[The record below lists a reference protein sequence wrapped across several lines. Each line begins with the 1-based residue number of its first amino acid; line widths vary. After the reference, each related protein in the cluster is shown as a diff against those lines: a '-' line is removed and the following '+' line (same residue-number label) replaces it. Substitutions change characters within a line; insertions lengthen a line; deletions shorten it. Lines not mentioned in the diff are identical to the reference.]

1 MSGIIKKKLAWN
13 FLRPGVDL
21 IKHFRSKFTHSF
33 CKLDHFIT
41 VNNIVSVQLKYL
53 AYEIVQVILRP
64 KGFKRLTPGRA
75 KIRIGLKM
83 LTVVRWIVKRTK
95 VMAHSSK
102 NLESPNIIYIT
113 SWLTF
118 YFFYLS
124 NLFEILRCPF
134 QWSILNPCHFLFPPT
149 LHLSPPLICSS
160 LFLSFPLLLTPHSVF
175 TCLHFI

>member
-1 MSGIIKKKLAWN
+1 VSGIIKKKLAWN

-33 CKLDHFIT
+33 CKLDHFNT

-53 AYEIVQVILRP
+53 AYKIVQVILRQ

-75 KIRIGLKM
+75 NIRLGSKM

-95 VMAHSSK
+95 IMAHSSK
-102 NLESPNIIYIT
+102 NLEPPNIIYIT
-113 SWLTF
+113 SWLTI

-134 QWSILNPCHFLFPPT
+134 PMAISQPIPSHIL
-149 LHLSPPLICSS
+149 S
-160 LFLSFPLLLTPHSVF
+160 
-175 TCLHFI
+175 